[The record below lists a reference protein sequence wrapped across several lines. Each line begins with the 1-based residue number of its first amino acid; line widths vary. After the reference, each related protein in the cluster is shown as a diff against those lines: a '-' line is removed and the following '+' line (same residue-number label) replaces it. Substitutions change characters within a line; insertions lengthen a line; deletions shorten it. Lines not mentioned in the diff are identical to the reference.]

1 MGRGKCK
8 WVGASKNN
16 LTLKFSGSA
25 TVVRSPLLYRTYATW
40 TAMPKHIREGSY
52 ILSKART
59 IPTSS
64 RVLNSIKPDT
74 ECRALVEYGGLLGS
88 TIGYK
93 LNTLNLN
100 NIYLTPEAPKARLVF

>member
-1 MGRGKCK
+1 
-8 WVGASKNN
+8 
-16 LTLKFSGSA
+16 
-25 TVVRSPLLYRTYATW
+25 
-40 TAMPKHIREGSY
+40 MPKHIREASL

-88 TIGYK
+88 TIGVAEP